1 MRAFAY
7 IRVSTGEQ
15 AKKHSLEAQK
25 DEIERFCAENDIQ
38 VLEWFEDHT
47 SGKKL
52 VEREGLME
60 MLDRAGAAV
69 DLVVATES
77 DRISRDMF
85 QFGWVDTHL
94 SMQGVKLRIINER
107 PAETPM
113 EKAFQKIRA
122 VFSEF
127 ETDLRQWR
135 VNRGRA
141 QAKAK
146 NQFMNRPP
154 LGYVIR
160 SGRIVVDD
168 EAMEQV
174 EEMFRRYVAGE
185 SMAAIGRSLGKS
197 RRSVSYVLGNRF
209 YVDAGLHGEHTV
221 FLDAGLFEQAQEP
234 SSARLGRATEGKL
247 GGDGGRS
254 DGG

>member
-15 AKKHSLEAQK
+15 AKKHSLEAQRE
-25 DEIERFCAENDIQ
+25 EIGRWCAANGVE
-38 VLEWFEDHT
+38 VRAWFEDHT

-60 MLDRAGAAV
+60 MLDRAGAEA
-69 DLVVATES
+69 DLVVATEA
-77 DRISRDMF
+77 DRISRDTF

-94 SMQGVKLRIINER
+94 SMQGVWLRIINER
-107 PAETPM
+107 PAETPT

-122 VFSEF
+122 VFAEF

-141 QAKAK
+141 RARAK

-160 SGRIVVDD
+160 GGRIVVD
-168 EAMEQV
+168 EETREQV
-174 EEMFRRYVAGE
+174 QEMFRRYVGGE
-185 SMAAIGRSLGKS
+185 SMAAIARSLGKS
-197 RRSVSYVLGNRF
+197 RRSVSYVLRNRF
-209 YVDAGLHGEHTV
+209 YVDAGLHGEHAV
-221 FLDAGLFEQAQEP
+221 FVDAGVFREAQERMGP
-234 SSARLGRATEGKL
+234 SFAGATEGKL
-247 GGDGGRS
+247 G
-254 DGG
+254 

>member
-38 VLEWFEDHT
+38 VIGWFEDHV
-47 SGKKL
+47 SGRKL
-52 VEREGLME
+52 VEREGLMQ
-60 MLDRAGAAV
+60 MLDRAREVDVIVAA
-69 DLVVATES
+69 ES
-77 DRISRDMF
+77 DRISRDTF

-94 SMQGVKLRIINER
+94 SMQGVKLCIINER

-113 EKAFQKIRA
+113 EKAFQKMRA
-122 VFSEF
+122 VFAEF

-154 LGYVIR
+154 LGYEIR
-160 SGRIVVDD
+160 SGRVVVEP
-168 EAMEQV
+168 EARAQV
-174 EEMFRRYVAGE
+174 EEIFQRYVAGE
-185 SMAAIGRSLGKS
+185 SMSAIARACGKS
-197 RRSVSYVLGNRF
+197 RRSVSYVLRNRF
-209 YVDAGLHGEHTV
+209 YVDAGLHGEHAV
-221 FLDAGLFEQAQEP
+221 FVDAGVFEQAQKRMGP
-234 SSARLGRATEGKL
+234 FFARPGRATEGKL
-247 GGDGGRS
+247 G
-254 DGG
+254 